1 MSHATQQPGN
11 LAGKG
16 AVVTGGSRGIGRAIV
31 QRLAADGA
39 TVVFNFARSTNQA
52 AEVEKVV
59 REAGGRAHAV
69 QIDLATPGAVD
80 ELMTCAD
87 QHLDGFDILVNNATL
102 NHAPTAIADTS
113 DEQYDA
119 LMAVN
124 AKSTF
129 LTMRHAAR
137 SMRDNGRII
146 NISSLS
152 TTRHHAKGALYA
164 ASKGAIEQLTKVA
177 AIELG
182 GRGITVNAVCPA
194 ATDTELL
201 RQNTSE
207 TDLEQLVKLTP
218 LGRLGQPSDIADVV
232 ALLAGHDGRWITSQI
247 IHATGGLFC

>member
-1 MSHATQQPGN
+1 MSHPTQQPGN
-11 LAGKG
+11 LVGKG

-39 TVVFNFARSTNQA
+39 TVVFNFARSANQA
-52 AEVEKVV
+52 AEVEKVI

-87 QHLDGFDILVNNATL
+87 QHLDGFDILVNNAAL

-119 LMAVN
+119 VMAVN

-177 AIELG
+177 ALELG
-182 GRGITVNAVCPA
+182 GRGITVNVICPG
-194 ATDTELL
+194 ATDT
-201 RQNTSE
+201 
-207 TDLEQLVKLTP
+207 DLFREHVPEADFERIPQLTP

-232 ALLAGHDGRWITSQI
+232 ALLAGPDSRWLTGQI
-247 IHATGGLFC
+247 IQATGGLFT